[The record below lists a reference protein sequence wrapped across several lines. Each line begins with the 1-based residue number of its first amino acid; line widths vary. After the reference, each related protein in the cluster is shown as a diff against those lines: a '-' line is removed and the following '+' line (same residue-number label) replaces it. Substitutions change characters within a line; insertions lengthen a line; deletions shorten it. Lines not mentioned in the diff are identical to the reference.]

1 MTSWSFQRGR
11 AYLTSSEPLD
21 TPLSGREDYGC
32 NCYASGVSFFT
43 EEVMQNVYQLMLNF
57 FQLVADVPGY
67 EEVEYFIAPAAN
79 DDESV
84 PVEEV
89 QP

>member
-1 MTSWSFQRGR
+1 
-11 AYLTSSEPLD
+11 
-21 TPLSGREDYGC
+21 
-32 NCYASGVSFFT
+32 
-43 EEVMQNVYQLMLNF
+43 MQNVYKLMLNF

-67 EEVEYFIAPAAN
+67 EEVEYFIAPAAD

-84 PVEEV
+84 PSEEV